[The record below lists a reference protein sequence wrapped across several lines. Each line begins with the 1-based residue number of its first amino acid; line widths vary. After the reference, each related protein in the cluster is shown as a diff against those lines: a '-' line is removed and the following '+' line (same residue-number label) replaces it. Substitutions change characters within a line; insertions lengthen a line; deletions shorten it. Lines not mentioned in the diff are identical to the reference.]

1 MINPLEEAIKG
12 LFHVMYYNSDH
23 TWQAGFTRWQG
34 VPLLQNPLDMWIKQE
49 IIWETGPSLIIET
62 GSAMGGSA
70 LFYVA
75 VAPKIKVLSIDTQEK
90 FAPSVKHHRI
100 TFLKGSST
108 DSRIVKQAKAAAK
121 GQRVM
126 VILDSDHEE
135 NHVFREMEIY
145 SDLVSPKCYMVVEDT
160 NLGGNPVVNTCV
172 PGRGPMGAVER
183 FMGKDDRFEIDKG
196 REKFFMTF
204 YPNGWLRRKDK

>member
-1 MINPLEEAIKG
+1 
-12 LFHVMYYNSDH
+12 
-23 TWQAGFTRWQG
+23 
-34 VPLLQNPLDMWIKQE
+34 
-49 IIWETGPSLIIET
+49 
-62 GSAMGGSA
+62 MGGSA

-90 FAPSVKHHRI
+90 FAPSVKHQRI

-108 DSRIVKQAKAAAK
+108 DPRIVKQVKAAAT

>member
-1 MINPLEEAIKG
+1 MTNPLEEAIKG

-49 IIWETGPSLIIET
+49 IIWETAPDLIIET

-75 VAPKIKVLSIDTQEK
+75 VAPKIRVLSIDTQEK
-90 FAPSVKHHRI
+90 FAPGVRHPRI
-100 TFLKGSST
+100 TFWKGGST
-108 DSRIVKQAKAAAK
+108 DPGIIRKVRTAAK
-121 GQRVM
+121 GLRVM
-126 VILDSDHEE
+126 VILDSDHAEE
-135 NHVFREMEIY
+135 HVLKEMELY
-145 SDLVSPKCYMVVEDT
+145 AGLVSPGCYMIVEDT
-160 NLGGNPVVNTCV
+160 NLGGNPVINTCV

-196 REKFFMTF
+196 REKFYMTF